1 MMDPSKAC
9 LQEHSQMFISVKQKF
24 IDRFIYTYAQRQ
36 TRIFIFYKT
45 KVTVKNKP
53 KIAEDD
59 VQQT

>member
-1 MMDPSKAC
+1 MMDPSKMC

-36 TRIFIFYKT
+36 TRIFIFYRT
-45 KVTVKNKP
+45 KVTVKHKP